1 MGMMQRI
8 LWNNRREFLEG
19 ILVTA
24 QISLIAIAVAT
35 GVGLVICLLR
45 MYCRPLRWLATL
57 YIEFCRST
65 PIYVQLMWVNYVWPE
80 IFGWPQSFFAAGWA
94 ALALQSSGYLAETF
108 RSGIEGIARGQREA
122 ALSTGLTPVLT
133 MRWVI
138 LPQAVLMMTPSLMNQ
153 FLVVVKSSCLV
164 SVIAVPDLMYRAL
177 RLTSIWFEPIEI
189 LSFTAFLY
197 VTIVFVL
204 SAAIKWYSDRLRSR
218 YA

>member
-1 MGMMQRI
+1 MGILQGI
-8 LWNNRREFLEG
+8 LWNNRSEFLEG
-19 ILVTA
+19 LLVTA
-24 QISLIAIAVAT
+24 QISLIAIAVAMAA
-35 GVGLVICLLR
+35 GLVICLVR
-45 MYCRPLRWLATL
+45 MYCRPLRWLAIL

-122 ALSTGLTPVLT
+122 ALSTGLSPCLT

-164 SVIAVPDLMYRAL
+164 SVIAVPDLMYRGL
-177 RLTSIWFEPIEI
+177 RLTSIWFQPIEI

-197 VTIVFVL
+197 VVIVFAL
-204 SAAIKWYSDRLRSR
+204 SAVIKWYSDRVRSR